1 MQHTPPDTPPPRHGA
16 AAKLR
21 RNGVGRRIVEPL
33 LAIAAA
39 IALWEVGYHTDLVD
53 LHYFPSPSRFIAYL
67 VEEGFCLGLGPDRSN
82 VGVSILSSFG
92 RVFIGL
98 ACSFSLAL
106 VTGAVVSLM
115 PLLSRAVLPM
125 VRLIAPIA
133 PIAWIPMALILFGI
147 GNKAAVALV
156 FMGTYPILVVATV
169 AAIQAVN
176 PELLRTAAT
185 LGATRRQQWF
195 YVVLPAAMPAVFTA
209 LRINF
214 IAAWMSVLAAE
225 MVGLRDGLGAMILV
239 GRESANPEL
248 ILLGMTLIGVCGFAI
263 DQLLLMIQRRFL
275 FWGMGMRT

>member
-1 MQHTPPDTPPPRHGA
+1 MTRSRRGA
-16 AAKLR
+16 GAR
-21 RNGVGRRIVEPL
+21 GPGVGKARGLLEPL
-33 LAIAAA
+33 LAITAAVT
-39 IALWEVGYHTDLVD
+39 LWELAYHTDVFD

-92 RVFIGL
+92 RVFVGL
-98 ACSFSLAL
+98 AFSFSLAL
-106 VTGAVVSLM
+106 ATGAMVSLV
-115 PLLSRAVLPM
+115 PPVSRAVLPM

-169 AAIQAVN
+169 AAIHAVS
-176 PELLRTAAT
+176 PELTRAAAT
-185 LGATRRQQWF
+185 LGASPRQQWLF
-195 YVVLPAAMPAVFTA
+195 VVLPAALPSVFTA

-248 ILLGMTLIGVCGFAI
+248 ILVGMTLIGLCGFAI
-263 DQLLLMIQRRFL
+263 DHLLLFVQRRFL
-275 FWGMGMRT
+275 WWGAGRT